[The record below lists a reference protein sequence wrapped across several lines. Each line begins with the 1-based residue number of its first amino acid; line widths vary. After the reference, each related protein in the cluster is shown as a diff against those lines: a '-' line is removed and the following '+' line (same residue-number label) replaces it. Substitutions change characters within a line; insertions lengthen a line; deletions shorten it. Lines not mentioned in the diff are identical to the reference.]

1 MIYNFR
7 IFSCGFAALAT
18 ALNSN
23 YSENIKLAE
32 LVELAQNDGITNCGE
47 LFSVN
52 WLVEFITR
60 HWPQIHS
67 QIMDFPTPFCI
78 IQHFMKNVE
87 FLTSFLIPYDCDKN
101 FEPCNKNGHS
111 AHWAILVGYFN

>member
-1 MIYNFR
+1 M
-7 IFSCGFAALAT
+7 AT

-32 LVELAQNDGITNCGE
+32 LVELAKNDGITNFGE

-60 HWPQIHS
+60 HWPQIRTK
-67 QIMDFPTPFCI
+67 IMDFPTPFCI
-78 IQHFMKNVE
+78 IQRFMENAE
-87 FLTSFLIPYDCDKN
+87 FPASFLIPYDCDKN
-101 FEPCNKNGHS
+101 FEPCIKNGHS
-111 AHWAILVGYFN
+111 AHWAILVGDFN